1 MDIFQLWI
9 SVKSSLPELTV
20 LVIGLVVL
28 TLDFAL
34 PKMKK
39 IVLAWISI
47 GGFVLAIALTFP
59 LVGENLSL
67 YSGGFAVDSFA
78 IVFKLIFLVSSIL
91 VVLVSVSFL
100 DREKLDSGEYYSL
113 IVFTTAGMMTLAA
126 GTDLAV
132 IYVALELSSISSY
145 ILAGFSVYEKRSNE
159 SAIKYFILGAL
170 SSAILLYG
178 ISLVYGLTGQINI
191 HAIARQ
197 LASTSTTDPLLIG
210 GVIFIMVGFGF
221 KIAAVPFHMY
231 APDTYEGAPTPVAA
245 FISAGPKAA
254 AAAAML
260 RIFIVAADVMK
271 VQWVFLF
278 MILAAITMTLGNFM
292 ALRQDSVKRMLAY
305 SGIANSGYALI
316 GFVAAG
322 RMPEIG
328 VSSVI
333 LYFVLYIIANIGAFA
348 VIIPISGKGGK
359 GESYE
364 DIKGLGRIS
373 PMVALTMSI
382 FLLSLAGI
390 PPTGGFFAKFWIFA
404 AAVKAKYYWLA
415 LLGVINAVVAVYYYL
430 RVTVYMYFYPPPDEN
445 YSADAWNN
453 CNHFKWGLVIMAL
466 ITVYMGVA
474 PGVFF
479 DYAIRSV
486 SSLM

>member
-1 MDIFQLWI
+1 MVVMDIFQLWI

-20 LVIGLVVL
+20 LLLGLVVL

-47 GGFVLAIALTFP
+47 AGFILAIALTFP

-67 YSGGFAVDSFA
+67 YAGGFAVDSFA
-78 IVFKLIFLVSSIL
+78 IVFKLLFMVSSLLVILVSI
-91 VVLVSVSFL
+91 SFI

-113 IVFTTAGMMTLAA
+113 VIFTTAGMMCLAA

-132 IYVALELSSISSY
+132 IYVALELASISSY

-159 SAIKYFILGAL
+159 SAIKYFILGAF

-191 HAIARQ
+191 HAIAKQ
-197 LASTSTTDPLLIG
+197 LLSASPTDPLLIG

-231 APDTYEGAPTPVAA
+231 VPDTYEGAPTPVAA

-271 VQWVFLF
+271 IQWVFLF
-278 MILAAITMTLGNFM
+278 WILAAVTMTLGNFM

-305 SGIANSGYALI
+305 SGVANSGYALI

-322 RMPEIG
+322 SMPEIG

-348 VIIPISGKGGK
+348 VIIPISGKNGA
-359 GESYE
+359 GESHE

-373 PMVALTMSI
+373 PMTALMMSI

-390 PPTGGFFAKFWIFA
+390 PPTGGFFAKFWVFA
-404 AAVKAKYYWLA
+404 AAVKADYYWLA
-415 LLGVINAVVAVYYYL
+415 LVGVVN
-430 RVTVYMYFYPPPDEN
+430 
-445 YSADAWNN
+445 
-453 CNHFKWGLVIMAL
+453 
-466 ITVYMGVA
+466 
-474 PGVFF
+474 
-479 DYAIRSV
+479 
-486 SSLM
+486 